1 MNTASMI
8 PTRSVTMAAIIF
20 PERLPH
26 SDAMDALVCCH
37 TGTPHDGLNIEVIY
51 YVHHKNYKNNHKNV
65 ATS

>member
-1 MNTASMI
+1 
-8 PTRSVTMAAIIF
+8 MAAIIF

-51 YVHHKNYKNNHKNV
+51 YVHYKNCKNNHKNV
-65 ATS
+65 GTS